1 MDEVE
6 AFAIEARSGKTKDP
20 AESLNYEYVFI
31 YITSIKVKLVS
42 KYGIIGI
49 VRELI
54 TANYTKSHNSVSM
67 HPFPPDSISR
77 IMPWDWQRC

>member
-6 AFAIEARSGKTKDP
+6 AFAIGAKCGKTKDP
-20 AESLNYEYVFI
+20 AGSLNYEYLLI
-31 YITSIKVKLVS
+31 CITSIKLELVS

-67 HPFPPDSISR
+67 PPFPPDSISR
-77 IMPWDWQRC
+77 TMP